1 MMIQKIKSG
10 LAQILKFSF
19 GLGIFIYFV
28 ASGHVDL
35 AKIQR
40 AFFSS
45 PWILLSLSLGFLIL
59 VISTVRWRILKASQ
73 GIRLSF
79 KQTLKL
85 VFIGHFFNIV
95 IPGTVSGDLVKV
107 YYMTRRK
114 DKKMAAGFSVF
125 MDRFVGLFMMV
136 ILTFAAVLL
145 NYSFIRSIPEL
156 AAIGRGVIMA
166 FGISLGGLIFF
177 LFKKEFKLSPRW
189 PDFIR
194 NSVTVFWAYRNH
206 LPAVSKAGA
215 ITILTYVTNVLFFYT
230 VAKALGENF
239 LPLSQYFFLVPIG
252 LFVMVVPIAPA
263 GLGVGQ
269 GMFLML
275 FQWAYGQPVTI
286 GADII
291 TLYQLVI
298 VCWAL
303 VGLVIY
309 VFHRQEA
316 SEISSEEEVVVA

>member
-136 ILTFAAVLL
+136 ILTLAAVLL
-145 NYSFIRSIPEL
+145 NYSFIQSVPEL
-156 AAIGRGVIMA
+156 AVIGRGVIMA

-194 NSVTVFWAYRNH
+194 NSVT
-206 LPAVSKAGA
+206 
-215 ITILTYVTNVLFFYT
+215 
-230 VAKALGENF
+230 
-239 LPLSQYFFLVPIG
+239 
-252 LFVMVVPIAPA
+252 
-263 GLGVGQ
+263 
-269 GMFLML
+269 
-275 FQWAYGQPVTI
+275 
-286 GADII
+286 
-291 TLYQLVI
+291 
-298 VCWAL
+298 
-303 VGLVIY
+303 
-309 VFHRQEA
+309 
-316 SEISSEEEVVVA
+316 